1 MLLLRNRKSKETT
14 TFCFKRIS
22 NIKERKNNMKKNKK
36 KILVISQ
43 YFYPEQF
50 RINDICKEWIAR
62 GYNVTVLTGIPNYPQ
77 GKFYKG
83 YGLRKNRIEIWNGIK
98 IIRIPLIPR
107 GRTKIGLILNYLSF
121 PISGYF
127 WAKLTKEKADIIFM
141 FETSPMTQC
150 KIGVHYAK
158 RIKVPLLLYVQ
169 DLWPENVEIITGI
182 SSPVIIKPIERMVRK
197 IYHSCTHIFT
207 TSQSFVNDVL
217 KLYDNKEKVSFW
229 PQYAEDFYQKY
240 NGSFNMKDLKD
251 DNFKIIFTGNIGQAQ
266 GLDILPKVAEKLK
279 GEKVKFVIVGD
290 GRYKKELISE
300 ISSRNVE
307 DKFLLIDKRPPEEI
321 PQLLATCDMAFISFM
336 NSPLWKKT
344 IPAKLQSYMACGMPI
359 LAAAEGEVEQI
370 INKSECGY
378 CCNVGDVNGLYEIIV
393 KAMESEHSVFA
404 KQSENAIQY
413 YKENFDKKKLMDEM
427 DNYIGSL
434 INENIND
441 K

>member
-1 MLLLRNRKSKETT
+1 ME
-14 TFCFKRIS
+14 
-22 NIKERKNNMKKNKK
+22 KNKK

-77 GKFYKG
+77 GKYYKG
-83 YGLRKNRIEIWNGIK
+83 YGIRKNRTEIWNGIK
-98 IIRIPLIPR
+98 IIRIQLIPR
-107 GRTKIGLILNYLSF
+107 GKTKIGLILNYLSF
-121 PISGYF
+121 PVSGYF
-127 WAKLTKEKADIIFM
+127 WSKLTKEKADIIFM

-217 KLYDNKEKVSFW
+217 KLCDNKEKVSFW
-229 PQYAEDFYQKY
+229 PQYAEGFYQKY
-240 NGSFNMKDLKD
+240 NGSFNMKNLKD

-321 PQLLATCDMAFISFM
+321 PQLLAACDMAFISFM

-370 INKSECGY
+370 INKSGCGF

-393 KAMESEHSVFA
+393 KAMESEHSVFV
-404 KQSENAIQY
+404 KQSENAIEY